1 MNQVFHECSLQLTS
15 HIRKL
20 DPISKVGVEA
30 QWKRDILNSEENAF
44 LKSNFQ
50 LASHTRDL
58 KPFSTVVAEE
68 KWKCDVLTSENP
80 TFPE

>member
-1 MNQVFHECSLQLTS
+1 ME
-15 HIRKL
+15 
-20 DPISKVGVEA
+20 
-30 QWKRDILNSEENAF
+30 ILNSEENAF